1 MKRRELTKSKASRRK
16 EVKTRTGVNK
26 RKNRKIKSGSVQRST
41 KFIKLQLDWQRKREK
56 IESIRNEDGGI
67 IINLREINRII
78 REYY

>member
-1 MKRRELTKSKASRRK
+1 MKRRELTKSKASRK

-26 RKNRKIKSGSVQRST
+26 RNNRKIKSGSLERST

-56 IESIRNEDGGI
+56 IESKRNEDGGF